1 MAYDPESRWSIKFKI
16 IKFMLY
22 YVKTNLI
29 SNIKS
34 NWNSTFR
41 KFVTSAW
48 PKLYQF
54 WRFERSGIW
63 IYLLIIVKY
72 IQYFN
77 IFKANILMFIQN
89 LIDSS
94 IILQGKLTS
103 HLYLTIFNSKSPKNP
118 QITFL
123 LLFDYFWFLSKCC
136 LKTLET
142 LILRFLYNFNGFV
155 GKFLLRRRLDV

>member
-1 MAYDPESRWSIKFKI
+1 
-16 IKFMLY
+16 MLY

-34 NWNSTFR
+34 NWYSTFR

-77 IFKANILMFIQN
+77 IFKAKFLIFIQN

-94 IILQGKLTS
+94 KIQLGKVIS
-103 HLYLTIFNSKSPKNP
+103 HKYLTILNSKSPKNP
-118 QITFL
+118 QIIFL
-123 LLFDYFWFLSKCC
+123 LLFYLFLIPIKM
-136 LKTLET
+136 LFKN
-142 LILRFLYNFNGFV
+142 IRNFDFTI
-155 GKFLLRRRLDV
+155 FI